1 MSLSVF
7 VRSSKFCWVSSVIT
21 LVDSSWVT
29 LSSRLKGEVADAK
42 EGYVVADPF
51 LNSLTE
57 ELKSILNFDI

>member
-1 MSLSVF
+1 
-7 VRSSKFCWVSSVIT
+7 
-21 LVDSSWVT
+21 VDSSWVT